1 MGLWKFLQ
9 YHNAVPIAFS
19 IALLGAGGVF
29 AASNPEV
36 LYNAESR
43 AVSVDNSYIAYKD
56 LSSYSPTVSIT
67 GVTEDEEY
75 YYVAYTFSTIDL
87 AEYVWQDV
95 VKKEV
100 MKVSKA
106 DLGPY
111 RDLGLYV
118 TEQLKQKIDRE
129 IAYLKEVQDIEKKQ
143 LSQKMVATAYSGLIG
158 QFLDESTEV
167 LPNYTPVVVPPKP
180 SEPEPVVA
188 VSTPSENGT
197 NSQSQQQGAEPG
209 NTQPQ
214 SPEPPPQSTTQP
226 IIAIL
231 GDNPAR
237 VPVGGSYTDLGA
249 AITGPTDAERALT
262 VHVFVNDVDVQ
273 SVSIDTSEPR
283 EWKISYKVFNG
294 GVVTSKERT
303 VVVYAPEPEP
313 VPAPPETQSE
323 DTPPEVVVPE
333 GDASEETASAE
344 TPATTSETPSTAE
357 APVETPMPSTTGTEE
372 NVVADPPPSEE
383 SVIE

>member
-43 AVSVDNSYIAYKD
+43 AVSVDNSYIAHKD

-180 SEPEPVVA
+180 PEPEPVVV

-197 NSQSQQQGAEPG
+197 NNQSQQQGTEAG

-214 SPEPPPQSTTQP
+214 SPEQPPQSTTQP

-313 VPAPPETQSE
+313 VPAPPETQPENTS
-323 DTPPEVVVPE
+323 PEVAVPGE
-333 GDASEETASAE
+333 GASEEV
-344 TPATTSETPSTAE
+344 
-357 APVETPMPSTTGTEE
+357 PVETPSSETEAPATT
-372 NVVADPPPSEE
+372 PE
-383 SVIE
+383 SAPAPEPAPEL